1 MNGLAPASGSA
12 PASLEQAG
20 FESRLGA
27 VRGASAM
34 ERTGQTGLL
43 AAGGALLAE
52 PGFVEPPYAIKRKAQ
67 SVRTM
72 LLALGVVL
80 GIGVAYGAYALFGDS
95 GDTQVSVDDSTT
107 DTIQDARTTTGTIA
121 QSALSTQTQRA
132 ATRMIT
138 TPQVTLPALPSLPV
152 DQPAPAIPPTPIMA
166 LASVAPVKPVVPQFR
181 DVAQAVQTARLA
193 LRASDLS
200 TAQAAV
206 AAVQAMQPGNA
217 DAQSLSQQLKPAAAR
232 RDAALQAAQSC
243 VAQQSWSCARQHA
256 NEALVIDSGNE
267 TAKALLERVI
277 RETGWAPLDAR
288 TAPTAATT
296 VATTVAATAATTAPA
311 VNPTPRTAPSP
322 APAALQPKNPA
333 TGPTPAA
340 QPRPAVGAATGTADA
355 NSVEARENT
364 IRNSGWSRPAAGT
377 GSAKA
382 GAASSAP

>member
-1 MNGLAPASGSA
+1 MAPASGAA
-12 PASLEQAG
+12 PGSLEQAS

-27 VRGASAM
+27 VRGASAL
-34 ERTGQTGLL
+34 ERTGQAGLL
-43 AAGGALLAE
+43 AAGGAMLAE
-52 PGFVEPPYAIKRKAQ
+52 PDFVDPPDAIERKAQ

-95 GDTQVSVDDSTT
+95 GDTQISVDDSAA
-107 DTIQDARTTTGTIA
+107 DNIQDARTTTGTIA
-121 QSALSTQTQRA
+121 QSAPSTQTQRA

-138 TPQVTLPALPSLPV
+138 TPQVTLPALPSPPA
-152 DQPAPAIPPTPIMA
+152 DKPAPAIPPTPIMA
-166 LASVAPVKPVVPQFR
+166 LASGAPVKPVVPQFR
-181 DVAQAVQTARLA
+181 DVAQALQTARLA
-193 LRASDLS
+193 VRANDLS
-200 TAQAAV
+200 SAQAAL

-217 DAQSLSQQLKPAAAR
+217 DAQSLSQQIEPAAAR
-232 RDAALQAAQSC
+232 RNSALLAAQSC

-256 NEALVIDSGNE
+256 NEALAIDTGNE

-277 RETGWAPLDAR
+277 RETGWAPLAAR

-296 VATTVAATAATTAPA
+296 AAATAATTTAAGNPA
-311 VNPTPRTAPSP
+311 PRTAPSP

-333 TGPTPAA
+333 TGPAPVA
-340 QPRPAVGAATGTADA
+340 QSRPAVGAATGTADA

-364 IRNSGWSRPAAGT
+364 IRNSGWSRPAASTGT